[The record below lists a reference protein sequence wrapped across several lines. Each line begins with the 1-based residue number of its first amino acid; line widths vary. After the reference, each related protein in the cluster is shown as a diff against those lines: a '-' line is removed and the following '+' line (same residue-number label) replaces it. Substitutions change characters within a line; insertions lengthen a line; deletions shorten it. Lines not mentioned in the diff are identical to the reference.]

1 MLDETRDQVA
11 SGPNPSEQGQHP
23 QSDTSDGRRATP
35 PNPRSVQ
42 GMFLLQAQWLDE
54 TLFTAGRVLGAQ
66 DPFLQALQSQR
77 DAVPPGWGRQPAQV

>member
-11 SGPNPSEQGQHP
+11 SGPNPSEQDKQP
-23 QSDTSDGRRATP
+23 QSDTSDGRRTPP

-54 TLFTAGRVLGAQ
+54 TLFTARRVLGAQ